1 MYYINCN
8 SQVAVPKFELFMS
21 TCYFITEVY
30 KIVKSDHRIYFF
42 VSSFFFLFYINLF
55 IVEKVSA
62 WCPRKCRKAI
72 SVVLFFVSV
81 RKT

>member
-1 MYYINCN
+1 MYYITCN
-8 SQVAVPKFELFMS
+8 SQVAVPKFEL
-21 TCYFITEVY
+21 CQLVYFITEVY
-30 KIVKSDHRIYFF
+30 KIVKFDHRIYFF
-42 VSSFFFLFYINLF
+42 VSSFFLFYINLF

-62 WCPRKCRKAI
+62 WWPRKCRKAI